1 MDNKSLN
8 NGGFIAKEEVSKPQ
22 KEAKKP
28 KKKDKKPGFF
38 KRLGGKIKDIFSELK
53 KVSWPT
59 FPKVVKQTGI
69 VLVVVV
75 AFLVV
80 ITAFDY
86 GLLQLLS
93 LVSPKSTETAM
104 LVSTLF

>member
-1 MDNKSLN
+1 MKEDKNAT
-8 NGGFIAKEEVSKPQ
+8 GGFIEPVDSKQNKKP
-22 KEAKKP
+22 EKKP
-28 KKKDKKPGFF
+28 KAKKGPGFF
-38 KRLGGKIKDIFSELK
+38 ARFGAKIKDIFSELK

-69 VLVVVV
+69 VLVVVL

-86 GLLQLLS
+86 GLYNLLI
-93 LVSPKSTETAM
+93 LVSPK
-104 LVSTLF
+104 